1 MTKSRARQTGSKV
14 LVAFLLFLVP
24 LFGRPTPAGAA
35 PEVVATIPPLHSLAA
50 GVMAGTGAPHLL
62 VAGAASPHDYVLRP
76 SDARALAGARLVV
89 WAGPTVETFLA
100 RSLTTLAPDA
110 AVLQLLALP
119 GLHLPPGEAEADAH
133 EDGHGH
139 EDEDEEEEHEGHAD
153 DDDHDHDHGHAHD
166 DDRDPHAW
174 LDPANAR
181 LLTAAIAAALARID
195 PANADLYRK
204 NATELSARLA
214 ALDSDLAARLAPVAG
229 RPFVVFHDAY
239 RHLAGRYG
247 LGPVIPVTA
256 VPSRPLSP
264 RQLIA
269 IREAIR
275 ARGVRCL
282 FAEPQFGDRALAA
295 IARDTGATVARLD
308 PLGAALTQ
316 GPGLYE
322 ALMRANAAALTGCL
336 DG

>member
-133 EDGHGH
+133 EDEKEEDKHDGH
-139 EDEDEEEEHEGHAD
+139 D
-153 DDDHDHDHGHAHD
+153 HD

-308 PLGAALTQ
+308 PLGAALTP

>member
-1 MTKSRARQTGSKV
+1 MTKSPTRQTGSTV

-24 LFGRPTPAGAA
+24 LIGRPTPAGAA

-50 GVMAGTGAPHLL
+50 GVMAGIGVPHLL
-62 VAGAASPHDYVLRP
+62 VAGAASPHDYVQRP
-76 SDARALAGARLVV
+76 SDARALARASLVV
-89 WAGPTVETFLA
+89 WAGPTVETFLT
-100 RSLTTLAPDA
+100 RSLANLSPDA
-110 AVLQLLALP
+110 VVIELLALP
-119 GLHLPPGEAEADAH
+119 GLHLPPEDAH
-133 EDGHGH
+133 EDGHAH
-139 EDEDEEEEHEGHAD
+139 EDEKEEVEDKHDGHD
-153 DDDHDHDHGHAHD
+153 HD

-195 PANADLYRK
+195 PANAGHYRK

-256 VPSRPLSP
+256 APSRPLSP

-275 ARGVRCL
+275 AQGVRCL

-308 PLGAALTQ
+308 PLGAALPP
-316 GPGLYE
+316 GPALYE

>member
-1 MTKSRARQTGSKV
+1 MTKSPARQTGSKV

-24 LFGRPTPAGAA
+24 LFARPTPAGAA

-50 GVMAGTGAPHLL
+50 GVMAGAGAPHLL

-133 EDGHGH
+133 EDEKEEDKHDGH
-139 EDEDEEEEHEGHAD
+139 D
-153 DDDHDHDHGHAHD
+153 HD

-308 PLGAALTQ
+308 PLGAALTP
-316 GPGLYE
+316 GPGLYG